1 MDVGFLFGWAKEQGV
16 KVPQKSDGSANIN
29 ELFALYNEWKKK
41 QSAAR
46 RVTLR
51 DKGVDT
57 DGMDDVAVEQKYEEY
72 TGKASGVVELD
83 ENSEL
88 ARLLAS
94 SDRNKYDTI
103 RRYLIENF
111 GGRELELSDGKKAV
125 IDKSDAKELAHK
137 ADSKRTAEIA
147 ELEKIIKKA
156 TFLTENKVEHNKFSA
171 FRYYTAPV
179 RYKGERTEI
188 ILNVG
193 IHSYDKKLQLYAIT
207 NRLLKQ

>member
-1 MDVGFLFGWAKEQGV
+1 MDLGFLSGWAKEQGV

-41 QSAAR
+41 GGESKAER
-46 RVTLR
+46 SDDSSNKEKRN
-51 DKGVDT
+51 DKDNKP
-57 DGMDDVAVEQKYEEY
+57 E
-72 TGKASGVVELD
+72 VVELE

-88 ARLLAS
+88 ARLIAS

-125 IDKSDAKELAHK
+125 IDKSDAKELAYK
-137 ADSKRTAEIA
+137 ADNKRTAEIA
-147 ELEKIIKKA
+147 ELEAIIKKA
-156 TFLTENKVEHNKFSA
+156 RFLMEKAVSHNKFTA
-171 FRYYTAPV
+171 FRYYTAPI
-179 RYKGERTEI
+179 RYKGELSEI

-193 IHSYDKKLQLYAIT
+193 IHSYDKKLHLYAIT
-207 NRLLKQ
+207 NRPLKQ

>member
-1 MDVGFLFGWAKEQGV
+1 MDIGFLFGWAKEQGV

-41 QSAAR
+41 GGESKAER
-46 RVTLR
+46 SDDSSNKENRN
-51 DKGVDT
+51 DK
-57 DGMDDVAVEQKYEEY
+57 DDKPE
-72 TGKASGVVELD
+72 VVELD

-88 ARLLAS
+88 ARLIAS

-137 ADSKRTAEIA
+137 AYGKRVSELS
-147 ELEKIIKKA
+147 ELEKLANKA
-156 TFLTENKVEHNKFSA
+156 
-171 FRYYTAPV
+171 
-179 RYKGERTEI
+179 
-188 ILNVG
+188 
-193 IHSYDKKLQLYAIT
+193 
-207 NRLLKQ
+207 

>member
-1 MDVGFLFGWAKEQGV
+1 MDLGFLSGWAKAQRI

-41 QSAAR
+41 GGESKAER
-46 RVTLR
+46 SDDSSNKEKRN
-51 DKGVDT
+51 DKKDKP
-57 DGMDDVAVEQKYEEY
+57 E
-72 TGKASGVVELD
+72 VVELD

-88 ARLLAS
+88 ARLIAS

-137 ADSKRTAEIA
+137 ADNKRTAEIA
-147 ELEKIIKKA
+147 ELEAIIKKA
-156 TFLTENKVEHNKFSA
+156 RFLMEKAVSHNKFTA
-171 FRYYTAPV
+171 FRYYTAPI
-179 RYKGERTEI
+179 RYKGELSEI

-193 IHSYDKKLQLYAIT
+193 IHSYDKKLHLYAIT
-207 NRLLKQ
+207 NSPLKQ

>member
-1 MDVGFLFGWAKEQGV
+1 MDVGFLFGCAKEQGV

-41 QSAAR
+41 GGESKAER
-46 RVTLR
+46 SDDSSNKEKRN
-51 DKGVDT
+51 DKDNKP
-57 DGMDDVAVEQKYEEY
+57 E
-72 TGKASGVVELD
+72 VVELE

-88 ARLLAS
+88 ARLIAS

-125 IDKSDAKELAHK
+125 IDKSDAKELAYK
-137 ADSKRTAEIA
+137 ADNKRTAEIA
-147 ELEKIIKKA
+147 ELEAIIKKA
-156 TFLTENKVEHNKFSA
+156 RFLMEKAVSHNKFTA
-171 FRYYTAPV
+171 FRYYTAPI
-179 RYKGERTEI
+179 RYKGELSEI

-193 IHSYDKKLQLYAIT
+193 IHSYDKKLHLYAIT
-207 NRLLKQ
+207 NRPLKQ

>member
-1 MDVGFLFGWAKEQGV
+1 MDVGFLFGWAEEQGID
-16 KVPQKSDGSANIN
+16 VPTKSDGSANIN

-41 QSAAR
+41 GGESKAER
-46 RVTLR
+46 SDGSSNKEKRN
-51 DKGVDT
+51 DKNDKP
-57 DGMDDVAVEQKYEEY
+57 E
-72 TGKASGVVELD
+72 VVELD

-88 ARLLAS
+88 ARLIAS

-137 ADSKRTAEIA
+137 ADNKRTAEIA
-147 ELEKIIKKA
+147 ELEAIIKKA
-156 TFLTENKVEHNKFSA
+156 RFLMEKAVSHNKFTA
-171 FRYYTAPV
+171 FRYYTAPI
-179 RYKGERTEI
+179 RYKGELSEI

-193 IHSYDKKLQLYAIT
+193 IHSYDKKLHLYAIT
-207 NRLLKQ
+207 NRPLKQ